1 MPMPISRQR
10 AHLIGIFIVAFA
22 VLAYQVLLTRLFSVM
37 LYYHFAF
44 AGVSL
49 VMLGLTIGAE
59 RVYLNAQKYSADRL
73 EAEWSKAACRFA
85 VSGVAVVLWFIYAPL
100 LVPARLAFPVL
111 IASLILFAVPLV
123 FSGICVTLI
132 LTRSGFPI
140 GRLYAADLIGAAA
153 GCIGIV
159 ALLFLLD
166 PISIFLALAA
176 LIAVSAWIM
185 APPRTRPSR
194 QAGWLTAAFCV
205 VCAGQ
210 SALYLTGQEHVRVV
224 WAKGHPQAHI
234 LFERWNALSRIR
246 VIPYQDGMQGGSMGP
261 FGWGFGHAQTQK
273 IDQLYLDIDADAST
287 VITRFDGTNLKPFA
301 FLGNDVINAGYH
313 VRPVKT
319 AAVVGVGGGRDVM
332 SALYFGVAHVTG
344 IEINPA
350 IFEALTKRFADF
362 TGHFYRR
369 PDVTLVNAE
378 ARSWINQNHNRFDLI
393 QISLI
398 DTWAATAAG
407 GLTMSENKLYTVNA
421 WKELMARLTPDGM
434 LQVSRWFDAQSH
446 RSEYYRLLSLAAET
460 LRARGVPDDQIRSH
474 ILAFRVN
481 RIVTVV
487 TSVSAFTPAELARA
501 HQAADAEGL
510 TVIADP
516 ATALD
521 ATALT
526 IASGQ
531 ANAAFYDALPMDIT
545 APTDNKPFFFY
556 TWKPHS
562 FFADGPRELDGGSR
576 NDLAILVMGF
586 LLVTTSLGVGLFVI
600 APLRHEARQAR
611 LRPMLPHLLYFAGIG
626 LGFMLVEISQM
637 QRLMVFLGD
646 PIYGLTVLLFTLL
659 LFGGLGSF
667 TVGAGGGEVGLWR
680 RPALCC
686 AVLCAVGLLTP
697 VLTAQAT
704 EFGVPARVAL
714 SVALLAPAGLCM
726 GMMFPTG
733 MILSRR
739 FAAQQAW
746 FWGVNGATSV
756 FASVLGMAVSMEY
769 GIAQA
774 YWAGVVCYVGCMG
787 LVLGLRQGRERLGG
801 EAAPQTPAFLR
812 EPPFAS

>member
-407 GLTMSENKLYTVNA
+407 GA
-421 WKELMARLTPDGM
+421 DG
-434 LQVSRWFDAQSH
+434 
-446 RSEYYRLLSLAAET
+446 
-460 LRARGVPDDQIRSH
+460 
-474 ILAFRVN
+474 
-481 RIVTVV
+481 
-487 TSVSAFTPAELARA
+487 
-501 HQAADAEGL
+501 AADAGWHAAGL
-510 TVIADP
+510 ALVRCAKPPVGILP
-516 ATALD
+516 AVVA
-521 ATALT
+521 
-526 IASGQ
+526 GRG
-531 ANAAFYDALPMDIT
+531 NAAGAGRARRPDPVPYPGVPGEPHRYRGDQRIALYAGRT
-545 APTDNKPFFFY
+545 GQGAPGGGCGR
-556 TWKPHS
+556 
-562 FFADGPRELDGGSR
+562 ADGHRRPRHVPGPDRS
-576 NDLAILVMGF
+576 DD
-586 LLVTTSLGVGLFVI
+586 
-600 APLRHEARQAR
+600 R
-611 LRPMLPHLLYFAGIG
+611 LRPGECRLL
-626 LGFMLVEISQM
+626 
-637 QRLMVFLGD
+637 
-646 PIYGLTVLLFTLL
+646 
-659 LFGGLGSF
+659 
-667 TVGAGGGEVGLWR
+667 
-680 RPALCC
+680 
-686 AVLCAVGLLTP
+686 
-697 VLTAQAT
+697 
-704 EFGVPARVAL
+704 
-714 SVALLAPAGLCM
+714 
-726 GMMFPTG
+726 
-733 MILSRR
+733 
-739 FAAQQAW
+739 
-746 FWGVNGATSV
+746 
-756 FASVLGMAVSMEY
+756 
-769 GIAQA
+769 
-774 YWAGVVCYVGCMG
+774 
-787 LVLGLRQGRERLGG
+787 
-801 EAAPQTPAFLR
+801 
-812 EPPFAS
+812 